1 MLLSTRKSQR
11 TENIANIKNNCYF
24 WERKLVESGINCGG
38 QFIKRS
44 EESVAQEF
52 LELSPA
58 PLDRIEFR
66 RIRRERYEIE
76 VVTSR

>member
-1 MLLSTRKSQR
+1 
-11 TENIANIKNNCYF
+11 
-24 WERKLVESGINCGG
+24 LVESGINCGG